1 MKHFL
6 PLFSRPICFLFAC
19 CITSLLN
26 LSSLQAQQVCPDGE
40 VEVRVELIPDGW
52 AASETSWEV
61 LNLAGEQVLSGTND
75 GGSFCT
81 PTANAC
87 FTFNI
92 YDTYGD
98 GLVDGGGYT
107 VYFNDTEVTSGGN
120 FGFFA
125 SMDFGICPPGYSCH
139 FPISAYPDVEY
150 TATPPNTWYLFVPDT
165 SGHFTISTCNTEAP
179 CATGIWMYDYCDN
192 LHWAGNM
199 EASIYYS
206 TSGCEPHASLLANLM
221 KNEVYYLRIGDVDGS
236 CATNPITW
244 SITFDGPISGCTDP
258 TACNYDP
265 VATLP
270 DPDACLYPGDP
281 ACPNGPDL
289 IVVQSEIAS
298 SMYVDHMDN
307 SDACYIA
314 EGCMDG
320 YGERDLL
327 RFTTHIK
334 NIGNQDYYIGYPP
347 ASPSEANLQW
357 EWDPCHG
364 HWHYEGYAEY
374 LLYDSLG
381 QQIPIGFKNGFCV
394 MDLECSG
401 GGVAKFNC
409 GNQGITAG
417 CGDIYSSGLAC
428 QWIDITTMPAGT
440 YTLVVR
446 VNWDQTPDAL
456 GRIELNQYNN
466 WAQVCISINRD
477 ADGNLINVTQVEDCD
492 PYTDCLGEIYGSA
505 TIDCEGICNGQK
517 IIGDLDADGT
527 YHTNDVL
534 TYMTGILNGELTT
547 GTSCNDLNNDGLIN
561 VVDADLLLACILQG
575 NGTHTHPG
583 GGTSHNHCGF
593 PQAQVINP
601 NGLVSLTLDNINP
614 AGSYADVYIKSPM
627 QYILGYQLQISGL
640 QVLGVAPILEDPNY
654 TADISFNPTGEILGI
669 SVTESKVDR
678 YLEFMPFLRI
688 FYSATTADEVCLS
701 VTAMVNDNYEETLF
715 EVVNPCL
722 PAYTFTGISGA
733 NAVSSNAVTISP
745 NPFSKTTTL
754 HFANPQQQPY
764 TLQITNTS
772 GNVVKTYN
780 NITTGNLRI
789 DMSQLPAGIYLYRLT
804 GSNAVYTGKLVAE

>member
-1 MKHFL
+1 MKQCYPFFCL
-6 PLFSRPICFLFAC
+6 ILFCA
-19 CITSLLN
+19 LN
-26 LSSLQAQQVCPDGE
+26 IFNSPTIQAQQVCPDGQ
-40 VEVRVELIPDGW
+40 VEVRVEIIPDGW
-52 AASETSWEV
+52 ANSETSWEV
-61 LNLAGEQVLSGTND
+61 LDIDDNIVISGTAA

-81 PTANAC
+81 PTDAAC

-98 GLVDGGGYT
+98 GLINGGGYT
-107 VYFNDTEVTSGGN
+107 VFFNDNIIASGGN
-120 FGFFA
+120 FGYF
-125 SMDFGICPPGYSCH
+125 SSTDFGICPAGYSCH
-139 FPISAYPDVEY
+139 FPITAYPEIPY
-150 TATPPNTWYLFVPDT
+150 TATPPNTWYIFIPDT
-165 SGHFTISTCNTEAP
+165 SGHFLISTCTTAAD
-179 CATGIWMYDYCDN
+179 CSTGIWMYDYCDN
-192 LHWAGNM
+192 LPWQNNM
-199 EASIYYS
+199 EASIYFS
-206 TSGCEPHASLLANLM
+206 NTGCDPHASLLANLI
-221 KNEVYYLRIGDVDGS
+221 KNEVYYLRIGDIEGS
-236 CATNPITW
+236 CADNPIEW
-244 SITFDGPISGCTDP
+244 SITYEGPISGCTDP
-258 TACNYDP
+258 TACNFDP

-270 DPDACLYPGDP
+270 DPAACLYPGNPD
-281 ACPNGPDL
+281 CPNGPDL

-298 SMYVDHMDN
+298 SMYVDHMNN

-320 YGERDLL
+320 YGTRDLL

-334 NIGNQDYYIGYPP
+334 NIGNQDYYIGTPP
-347 ASPSEANLQW
+347 ASPTDANLQW

-374 LLYDSLG
+374 LLYNSEG
-381 QQIPIGFKNGFCV
+381 QSIPIGFKNGFCV

-401 GGVAKFNC
+401 GGVGKFNC

-456 GRIELNQYNN
+456 GRIELNLYNN

-477 ADGNLINVTQVEDCD
+477 TEGNLISVTQVSDCD

-505 TIDCEGICNGQK
+505 QIDCQGVCNGQK

-534 TYMTGILNGELTT
+534 DYMTGILNGELTT
-547 GTSCNDLNNDGLIN
+547 GNSCNDLNNDGLIN
-561 VVDADLLLACILQG
+561 VVDADLLLACILQS
-575 NGTHTHPG
+575 NGSHTHPG

-614 AGSYADVYIKSPM
+614 AGGYADVYIKSPL
-627 QYILGYQLQISGL
+627 QYILGYQLNISGL
-640 QVLGVAPILEDPNY
+640 QVLGVAPILEDPTYN
-654 TADISFNPTGEILGI
+654 ADISFNPSGEILGI

-678 YLEFMPFLRI
+678 YLDFMPFLRI
-688 FYSATTADEVCLS
+688 FYAGITEDEVCLS
-701 VTAMVNDNYEETLF
+701 VTAMVNDNYEETVF

-722 PAYTFTGISGA
+722 PAFTFTGISNPTG
-733 NAVSSNAVTISP
+733 NNIGQVQVMP

-754 HFANPQQQPY
+754 SFSNPQQQPY
-764 TLQITNTS
+764 TLQISNINGS
-772 GNVVKTYN
+772 VVKTYTQIN
-780 NITTGNLRI
+780 TSTVRI
-789 DMSQLPAGIYLYRLT
+789 DMEQLPAGIYLYHLT
-804 GSNAVYTGKLVAE
+804 GSENVFTGKLLAQ